1 MIRWIFTCIIAAV
14 LFAPLPAFGWV
25 TFDLSQPIDS
35 LADNTVVDIV
45 YDGTYIWLATGNG
58 LSGTRDG
65 GATWRSF
72 NQTNGFTRG
81 SISAL
86 AMAGSRLWVATSHDT
101 ASPSSGELVPAGG
114 GLQITDNFGDD
125 WRLVD
130 SKSLSSP
137 GMLAYDLAPYDSSL
151 WAACFYGGLLR
162 SLDRGETW
170 ENIFIDTTL
179 RNDFEGKSYSL
190 LAGRYFSA
198 LVDPYHDDSV
208 IVWAGSAEGVQRLYY
223 IGKHKKLASNRINDI
238 AFDGE
243 FWWYATDRGL
253 TKFGDSLLVF
263 NTYDTDNGL
272 PGNFISAVAAGAGR
286 FVCAGIYD
294 TLSQTSLGF
303 VLSGSAG
310 ESWFSET
317 PEEAVGAN
325 KKIQEITINKRNGD
339 VWAACGEGGV
349 IRSGDGGM
357 SWHRYYLDS
366 NVTTIDD
373 PRNIAHCVHIADRD
387 SVVRLF
393 VGTDSGIV
401 VFRLKDRAVPDSVF
415 YLPLQDDT
423 ANGQK
428 VVSIS
433 TMVTANGD
441 EIWAATHLI
450 RQGAGFRPGT
460 IRSTN
465 NGESWSH
472 YLNGPPA
479 IVPTEVRIVEQFRD
493 TLVWVATESGMREST
508 NFGDRWNIP
517 LIVSYPDTIR
527 SSDTVLAVEATSW
540 QTHVGSLGKGAGYLG
555 LYGDSTSATLY
566 WLVLKA
572 NLVADSLDYAGR
584 SYVLID
590 SVPNDSQIAGNFIPA
605 LGLQHRGDKNVIW
618 AAVRS
623 TSNYQHN
630 GICITSNR
638 GRTWKLVADGA
649 IAWNFEF
656 NGDTVWAPTSQGL
669 LMTTNEGANWKTL
682 KIVEKATG
690 REIGGNVEVYAARYV
705 NGALWVGTNDGVARS
720 VDLEDW
726 QIWRVFY
733 PIAETAG
740 DDERSYVT
748 PNPFSPYLTDGPL
761 KFHYRLKQSGNIT
774 IKVYDFANNL
784 VKTVVSGVSR
794 DGGVQYDDLERWDGR
809 NGKGDVLA
817 GGVYLYVIESSGGDK
832 LWGKF
837 MVIP

>member
-1 MIRWIFTCIIAAV
+1 MIRWILACVIAAL

-25 TFDLSQPIDS
+25 TVDLSQPIDT

-58 LSGTRDG
+58 VSGTRDG

-72 NQTNGFTRG
+72 NRTNGFKRS

-86 AMAGSRLWVATSHDT
+86 ATLGSRLWVATSHDT
-101 ASPSSGELVPAGG
+101 ASPSSGDLVPAGG

-125 WRLVD
+125 WRLVEP
-130 SKSLSSP
+130 KGLSSP

-170 ENIFIDTTL
+170 ENIFVDTTL
-179 RNDFEGKSYSL
+179 RNDFEGKTNDL

-223 IGKHKKLASNRINDI
+223 VGKHKKLASNRINDI

-243 FWWYATDRGL
+243 SWWYATDRGL
-253 TKFGDSLLVF
+253 TKFGDSLFLF

-272 PGNFISAVAAGAGR
+272 PANFVSAVGADSSLICVGL
-286 FVCAGIYD
+286 YD
-294 TLSQTSLGF
+294 TLSQQSLGF
-303 VLSGSAG
+303 AVSTDGGS
-310 ESWFSET
+310 SWQQALT
-317 PEEAVGAN
+317 QQAIGAN
-325 KKIQEITINKRNGD
+325 NLIQEIVIHSGSI
-339 VWAACGEGGV
+339 WAACSQGGLL
-349 IRSGDGGM
+349 RSTDNGLN
-357 SWHRYYLDS
+357 WRNYYLDS
-366 NVTTIDD
+366 TVTSTDD
-373 PRNIAHCVHIADRD
+373 PRNTIHCV
-387 SVVRLF
+387 SVAPRENYTKLL
-393 VGTDSGIV
+393 VGSDSGIV
-401 VFRLKDRAVPDSVF
+401 VFYFTNMSVLDSTK
-415 YLPLQDDT
+415 YLPLEDDT

-441 EIWAATHLI
+441 EIWAATHLL
-450 RQGAGFRPGT
+450 RQGDGLRPGT

-465 NGESWSH
+465 DGESWSYH
-472 YLNGPPA
+472 LVGPPA
-479 IVPTEVRIVEQFRD
+479 VVPNEVRIVDQFKD
-493 TLVWVATESGMREST
+493 TLVWVATETGMRET
-508 NFGDRWNIP
+508 INFGGRWNTP
-517 LIVSYPDTIR
+517 LIASFPDTIGR
-527 SSDTVLAVEATSW
+527 TDPMLAVETTQW
-540 QTHVGSLGKGAGYLG
+540 QTHVGSSGKGAGYLG
-555 LYGDSTSATLY
+555 LYGDSASATLF
-566 WLVLKA
+566 WMVLKA
-572 NLVADSLDYAGR
+572 NLMADSLDYAGR
-584 SYVLID
+584 SYVQID
-590 SVPNDSQIAGNFIPA
+590 SVPGDSQIAGNFIPA

-618 AAVRS
+618 AAVRA
-623 TSNYQHN
+623 TSNYQYN
-630 GICITSNR
+630 GICITSDR
-638 GRTWKLVADGA
+638 GRTWKLISDGA

-656 NGDTVWAPTSQGL
+656 NGDTAWVATSQGL
-669 LMTTNEGANWKTL
+669 LMTTDQGANWRTL

-690 REIGGNVEVYAARYV
+690 REIAGNVEVYAARYV

-761 KFHYRLKQSGNIT
+761 KFHYRLTRPGDVT
-774 IKVYDFANNL
+774 IKVYDFGNNL

-809 NGKGDVLA
+809 NGNGDIVA
-817 GGVYLYVIESSGGDK
+817 GGVYLYIIESSGGDK
-832 LWGKF
+832 LSGKF

>member
-1 MIRWIFTCIIAAV
+1 MIRWIFACVIAAV
-14 LFAPLPAFGWV
+14 LLTALPAFGWMA
-25 TFDLSQPIDS
+25 FDLSQPIDS

-45 YDGTYIWLATGNG
+45 YDGTYVWLATGNG

-65 GATWRSF
+65 GVTWRSF
-72 NQTNGFTRG
+72 NQTNGFTRS

-86 AMAGSRLWVATSHDT
+86 AAAGSRLWVATSHDT
-101 ASPSSGELVPAGG
+101 ASPNSGQLVPAGG

-125 WRLVD
+125 WRLVEP
-130 SKSLSSP
+130 KSLSSP

-170 ENIFIDTTL
+170 QNVFVDKTL
-179 RNDFEGKSYSL
+179 RNDFEGKTDTL

-198 LVDPYHDDSV
+198 VVDPYHDDSV

-238 AFDGE
+238 AFDGSS
-243 FWWYATDRGL
+243 WWYATDRGL
-253 TKFGDSLLVF
+253 TKYRDSLF
-263 NTYDTDNGL
+263 AFDTYDMDNGL
-272 PGNFISAVAAGAGR
+272 PGNFVSAVGASGDLI
-286 FVCAGIYD
+286 CAGLYD
-294 TLSQTSLGF
+294 TLSQQSLGF
-303 VLSGSAG
+303 IVSTNGGSNWQQTLS
-310 ESWFSET
+310 EQ
-317 PEEAVGAN
+317 AVGAN
-325 KKIQEITINKRNGD
+325 KMIQEIAIHSGSI
-339 VWAACGEGGV
+339 WAACNQGGLL
-349 IRSGDGGM
+349 RSTDNGLT
-357 SWHRYYLDS
+357 WRNYYLDS
-366 NVTTIDD
+366 TVTSADD
-373 PRNIAHCVHIADRD
+373 PRNAMHCV
-387 SVVRLF
+387 SVAPRGDHTRLL
-393 VGTDSGIV
+393 VGSDSGIV
-401 VFRLKDRAVPDSVF
+401 VFYFTNLSVIDSTR

-450 RQGAGFRPGT
+450 RQGEGLRPGT

-472 YLNGPPA
+472 YLVGPPA
-479 IVPTEVRIVEQFRD
+479 IVPTEVRIVDQFKD
-493 TLVWVATESGMREST
+493 TLVWVATESGMRESI

-517 LIVSYPDTIR
+517 LIASYPDTIR
-527 SSDTVLAVEATSW
+527 SSDTVLAVEATSE
-540 QTHVGSLGKGAGYLG
+540 QTHVGSLRKGAGFLG
-555 LYGDSTSATLY
+555 LYGDSTSAALY

-572 NLVADSLDYAGR
+572 NLVADSFDNVGR

-656 NGDTVWAPTSQGL
+656 NGDTAWAATSQGL
-669 LMTTNEGANWKTL
+669 LMTTDEGANWKTL
-682 KIVEKATG
+682 KIAEKATG

-733 PIAETAG
+733 PIVETAG
-740 DDERSYVT
+740 DDERSYAT
-748 PNPFSPYLTDGPL
+748 PNPFSPYLSDGPL
-761 KFHYRLKQSGNIT
+761 KFHYRLKQPGNIT

-809 NGKGDVLA
+809 NGKGDIVA

>member
-1 MIRWIFTCIIAAV
+1 MIRWIFTCAIAAV
-14 LFAPLPAFGWV
+14 LFTALPAFGWMA
-25 TFDLSQPIDS
+25 FSLSQPFDT

-45 YDGTYIWLATGNG
+45 YDGTYVWLATGNG
-58 LSGTRDG
+58 LSGTRDN

-72 NQTNGFTRG
+72 NSTNGFTR
-81 SISAL
+81 SSVSAL
-86 AMAGSRLWVATSHDT
+86 AATGSRLWVATSHDT

-114 GLQITDNFGDD
+114 GVQITDNFGDD
-125 WRLVD
+125 WRLAAP
-130 SKSLSSP
+130 KSLSSP
-137 GMLAYDLAPYDSSL
+137 GMLAYDLAPYDSSI

-170 ENIFIDTTL
+170 QNIFVDTTL
-179 RNDFEGKSYSL
+179 KNDFEGKTNNL

-208 IVWAGSAEGVQRLYY
+208 IVWAGTAEGVQRLYY

-238 AFDGE
+238 AFDGK

-253 TKFGDSLLVF
+253 TKFSDSLFIF
-263 NTYDTDNGL
+263 NTYDADNGL
-272 PGNFISAVAAGAGR
+272 PGNFVSAVGADGDLI
-286 FVCAGIYD
+286 CAGLYD
-294 TLSQTSLGF
+294 TLSQQSLGF
-303 VLSGSAG
+303 VVSTNGGSN
-310 ESWFSET
+310 WQLT
-317 PEEAVGAN
+317 VPEQAVGAN
-325 KKIQEITINKRNGD
+325 KMIQEIAINKRNGD

-349 IRSGDGGM
+349 IRLGNRDR

-373 PRNIAHCVHIADRD
+373 PRNIAHSVHITDRD
-387 SVVRLF
+387 SVTKVF

-401 VFRLKDRAVPDSVF
+401 VFRLHDRSVPDSVF

-441 EIWAATHLI
+441 EIWAATHLL
-450 RQGAGFRPGT
+450 RQGEGLRPGT
-460 IRSTN
+460 IRSIN

-472 YLNGPPA
+472 HLIGPPA
-479 IVPTEVRIVEQFRD
+479 IVPTEVRIVEQFKD
-493 TLVWVATESGMREST
+493 TLVWVATESGMRESID
-508 NFGDRWNIP
+508 FGAHWNTP
-517 LIVSYPDTIR
+517 LIASYPDTIK
-527 SSDTVLAVEATSW
+527 SSDRMLAVEATSE
-540 QTHVGSLGKGAGYLG
+540 QTHVGSRSKGAGYLA
-555 LYGDSTSATLY
+555 LYGDSTLGVLY
-566 WLVLKA
+566 WTVLKA
-572 NLVADSLDYAGR
+572 NLVADSLDLVGR
-584 SYVLID
+584 SYVMLD
-590 SVPNDSQIAGNFIPA
+590 SVPSDSQIAGNFIPA
-605 LGLQHRGDKNVIW
+605 MGLQHRSDKNVIW

-623 TSNYQHN
+623 TDTYQYN

-656 NGDTVWAPTSQGL
+656 NGDTVWAATSGGL
-669 LMTTNEGANWKTL
+669 LMTTDEGANWRTL

-733 PIAETAG
+733 PIAETAA

-748 PNPFSPYLTDGPL
+748 PNPFSPYLSDGPL

-774 IKVYDFANNL
+774 INVYDFANNL
-784 VKTVVSGVSR
+784 VKTVASGVSR
-794 DGGVQYDDLERWDGR
+794 DGVVQYDDFERWDGR
-809 NGKGDVLA
+809 NGKGDIVA
-817 GGVYLYVIESSGGDK
+817 GGVYLYIIESSGGDK
-832 LWGKF
+832 LSGKF

>member
-1 MIRWIFTCIIAAV
+1 MIRWIFTCVITAV
-14 LFAPLPAFGWV
+14 LFAALPAFGWMA
-25 TFDLSQPIDS
+25 FDLSHPIDS

-45 YDGTYIWLATGNG
+45 YDGTYVWLATGNG
-58 LSGTRDG
+58 LSGTKDG
-65 GATWRSF
+65 GATCWRSF
-72 NQTNGFTRG
+72 NQTNGFTRS

-86 AMAGSRLWVATSHDT
+86 AATGSRLWVATSHDT
-101 ASPSSGELVPAGG
+101 ASPSSGVLVPAGG

-125 WRLVD
+125 WRLVEP
-130 SKSLSSP
+130 KSLSSP
-137 GMLAYDLAPYDSSL
+137 GMLAYDLAPYDSSI

-170 ENIFIDTTL
+170 QNIFVDTTL
-179 RNDFEGKSYSL
+179 RKDFEGKTDTL

-243 FWWYATDRGL
+243 SWWYATDRGL
-253 TKFGDSLLVF
+253 TKFGDSLFIF
-263 NTYDTDNGL
+263 NTYDMDNGL
-272 PGNFISAVAAGAGR
+272 PGNFVSAVGTDGNLI
-286 FVCAGIYD
+286 CAGLYD
-294 TLSQTSLGF
+294 TLSRQSLGF
-303 VLSGSAG
+303 IVSTNGGSNWQQALS
-310 ESWFSET
+310 EQ
-317 PEEAVGAN
+317 AVGAN
-325 KKIQEITINKRNGD
+325 KMIQEIAIHNGSI
-339 VWAACGEGGV
+339 WAACDRGGLL
-349 IRSGDGGM
+349 RSTDNGLT
-357 SWHRYYLDS
+357 WRNYYLDS
-366 NVTTIDD
+366 TVTSTDD
-373 PRNIAHCVHIADRD
+373 PRNTIHCVNVAPRENHTK
-387 SVVRLF
+387 VL
-393 VGTDSGIV
+393 VGSDSGIV
-401 VFRLKDRAVPDSVF
+401 VFYFTGLSGVDSTK

-472 YLNGPPA
+472 HLIGPPA
-479 IVPTEVRIVEQFRD
+479 IVPTEVRIVGQFKD

-517 LIVSYPDTIR
+517 LIASYPDVIS
-527 SSDTVLAVEATSW
+527 SSDTMLAVEATSW
-540 QTHVGSLGKGAGYLG
+540 QTHIGSLGKGAGYLG

-572 NLVADSLDYAGR
+572 NLVADSLDHVGR

-590 SVPNDSQIAGNFIPA
+590 SVPSDSQIAGNFIPA

-623 TSNYQHN
+623 TGNYQYN

-638 GRTWKLVADGA
+638 GRTWKLIADGA

-656 NGDTVWAPTSQGL
+656 NGDTAWVPTSQGL
-669 LMTTNEGANWKTL
+669 LMTTDEGANWRTL

-726 QIWRVFY
+726 QIWRVFC

-740 DDERSYVT
+740 DDKRSYVT
-748 PNPFSPYLTDGPL
+748 PNPYSPYLSDGPL

-794 DGGVQYDDLERWDGR
+794 DGDVQYDDFERWDGR
-809 NGKGDVLA
+809 NGKGDIVA
-817 GGVYLYVIESSGGDK
+817 GGVYLYVIESSGGDE